1 MSAPTAAAG
10 PTFTI
15 RPRDDLGAMDES
27 LTREH
32 LPLAELDAWFDLH
45 TILEGTYEIID
56 DRDRLPACGY
66 EIGTA
71 GGAQDCECGRPT
83 CGPQHR
89 QIVAGQGGP
98 AQGEAIPTQASA
110 LPEGELSDA
119 LKQAARDVDEGNPA
133 LGLLLTFL
141 SECPPEV
148 AAGLRDPLRE
158 LVPRLHPDSADR
170 EAVRRVLPLL
180 VGWT

>member
-15 RPRDDLGAMDES
+15 RPRDDLGAMDKS
-27 LTREH
+27 LAREH

-45 TILEGTYEIID
+45 TELQEGTFEIID
-56 DRDRLPACGY
+56 DRDGLPACGF

-71 GGAQDCECGRPT
+71 GGAGDCECGRPT
-83 CGPQHR
+83 CEGMAP
-89 QIVAGQGGP
+89 
-98 AQGEAIPTQASA
+98 
-110 LPEGELSDA
+110 PERNDERELSDA
-119 LKQAARDVDEGNPA
+119 LKQAARDVDAGNPA